1 MRPKGREKTKRP
13 GRFRASKV
21 WDLNPRIIGQLHD
34 AFSTKAL
41 WRGFCQQS
49 NFAFKEIYYTDRSMM
64 VTAGVTIVADTAE
77 AIKSP
82 VKCDFVSCLIVKVS
96 VHIRGYGDPYSI
108 YIYIY
113 IRKRLRQSRGKQMY
127 LGSDTQAY
135 RGIKDDLWAM
145 ELPSIQG
152 FMRFLCR
159 RPLGNPHSPL
169 CTFRRHPRPLMSP
182 V

>member
-1 MRPKGREKTKRP
+1 MAAYNVQMRPKGREKTKRP

-113 IRKRLRQSRGKQMY
+113 SETTPTVTRQTNVSRVRY
-127 LGSDTQAY
+127 
-135 RGIKDDLWAM
+135 
-145 ELPSIQG
+145 PSLQRYKG
-152 FMRFLCR
+152 
-159 RPLGNPHSPL
+159 
-169 CTFRRHPRPLMSP
+169 
-182 V
+182 